1 MPHKLAN
8 ENYLG
13 LSCRSSK
20 FRDKYGIELI
30 SKQNKMLY
38 IHSIRIFEECE
49 THLRKNL
56 QTDGPFVFR
65 KNEYEDFFAKN
76 ISVYAIVG
84 KNGSGKSTLLEIM
97 FRMVNNLS
105 YVLLHDIQRAG
116 AYPLRYVYGI
126 HANLDYEL
134 DGQQYRL
141 CCHNDSVSLIK
152 LEPLVDHV
160 DRIVLVDAKVKVPL
174 VSFMRVEYP
183 KHEKYEIDIEQY
195 RELAKKLFYT
205 VVVNYSMQAYVEQD
219 FQDEKTEWGEGNP
232 YSPHSA
238 EESWINGL
246 FHKNDGYM
254 CPIVL
259 NPYRDKGKVD
269 MNREM
274 RLAQQRLESLLI
286 YYKREGKDYIDGYSL
301 NTIKY
306 AFNPEVINGYF
317 SNKRLAELLLA
328 TQKNI
333 NKETI
338 DSELTESQTKFRY
351 IIGLFKKVM
360 EAKELNFQQQMLE
373 TFGINSRWNMDDDLL
388 AAELYLIC
396 KMVNIVQKYP
406 TYEEE
411 KQNILLEDNIAF
423 DYFEILNPSSYT
435 EYIGPMKI
443 VAQKIKKQSGHIGL
457 KVRRAKRYI
466 LLSQKKSKRG
476 KRQYKLG
483 DEFELSDYERFYW
496 KDEMPN
502 SVEKISELLPP
513 SIFSYEIM
521 LEKTSNRYD
530 DDDELTEIGSV
541 IPIRQMSS
549 GERQFLFTTSTIVY
563 HLQNLRSVKK
573 PSPRYNHFN
582 VILDEVEICFHPEYQ
597 RTFVHKLIS
606 MLTRLGLNNGESINI
621 WIVTHSPFILSD
633 IPVSNI
639 LYLKKG
645 CQQSPSEADNPFGAN
660 INDILKQSFFLNHGF
675 MGEFSKNIVVS
686 LCHFLNHE
694 VEGYKDLPSMYKNI
708 TWDTERAYCFI
719 QKIGEPLL
727 RTQMMSIYKN
737 SLVVNKQKRIE
748 ELKKEL
754 EELEHETDRRYR

>member
-1 MPHKLAN
+1 
-8 ENYLG
+8 
-13 LSCRSSK
+13 
-20 FRDKYGIELI
+20 
-30 SKQNKMLY
+30 MLY
-38 IHSIRIFEECE
+38 IHSIMIFKDCEER
-49 THLRKNL
+49 LRKNL
-56 QTDGPFVFR
+56 QTEKPFVFENN
-65 KNEYEDFFAKN
+65 KYEDFFAKN
-76 ISVYAIVG
+76 ISVCAIVG
-84 KNGSGKSTLLEIM
+84 KNGSGKSTLLEMM

-126 HANLDYEL
+126 HASLDYEL
-134 DGQQYRL
+134 DGQRYRL
-141 CCHNDSVSLIK
+141 CCQNDSVLLIE
-152 LEPLVDHV
+152 LDPLVDYV
-160 DRIVLVDAKVKVPL
+160 GETVVVYAKVKVPH
-174 VSFMRVEYP
+174 VCFEREEYP
-183 KHEKYEIDIEQY
+183 KYNKSEIDIEQY

-219 FQDEKTEWGEGNP
+219 FQDEKTDWGEGNP

-286 YYKREGKDYIDGYSL
+286 YYKQKGKDYIDGYSL

-317 SNKRLAELLLA
+317 NNKRLAELLS

-333 NKETI
+333 SKVTI

-360 EAKELNFQQQMLE
+360 EAKQLNFQQQMLE
-373 TFGINSRWNMDDDLL
+373 TFGVNYRWNMDDDLL

-423 DYFEILNPSSYT
+423 DYFEILNPSPYT
-435 EYIGPMKI
+435 EYIDPMKI
-443 VAQKIKKQSGHIGL
+443 VAQKIKKQSSHIGL
-457 KVRRAKRYI
+457 KVRRTKRYI

-633 IPVSNI
+633 IPMSNI

-675 MGEFSKNIVVS
+675 MGEFSKNYVKS
-686 LCHFLNHE
+686 LCHFLYPKMDE
-694 VEGYKDLPSMYKNI
+694 FKEFPSLYKVN
-708 TWDTERAYCFI
+708 WDAERAYNFI
-719 QKIGEPLL
+719 QQIGEPILKAQL
-727 RTQMMSIYKN
+727 KAAYRNSPELSRKQMID
-737 SLVVNKQKRIE
+737 V
-748 ELKKEL
+748 LKKEL
-754 EELEHETDRRYR
+754 EILEHEKDSGN